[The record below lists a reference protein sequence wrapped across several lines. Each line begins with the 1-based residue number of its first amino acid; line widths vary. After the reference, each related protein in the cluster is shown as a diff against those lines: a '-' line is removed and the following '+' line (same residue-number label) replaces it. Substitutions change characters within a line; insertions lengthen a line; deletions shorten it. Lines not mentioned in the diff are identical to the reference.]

1 MPRPLR
7 ARKDGPCEAPL
18 KVPRRTFVLL
28 YLLPYPYLNLL
39 PYLNQRQQRSLRPRP
54 LFHGKHHPTQ
64 NEEPA
69 LQTIGSLTKQIAS
82 TLDNSDGTTS
92 ASPPKASPSETGPNP
107 AGTASSS
114 IGTPLGAPGSCVA
127 TRNSREESQ
136 RLPTARPPAAPQWL
150 LQWATNWLED
160 RISSSHATGASPGS
174 TTERDQLSRVLPSLE
189 SSARPATPQ
198 EFLVAMET
206 LFAWA
211 QTFGLDPDV
220 KAATEFYRTS
230 LGDIPADLL
239 TLAIKRSIAMHPY
252 HNLPKP
258 ADVRKQV
265 AEEAGRRRKL
275 LTQARASLATQS
287 TPTSSRPSFSE
298 RLEKM
303 REQSRNW
310 PDPTTRKRAP
320 INPIRVPGGPGSR
333 AAAEAMRTEPPVPSE
348 NDYGSE

>member
-54 LFHGKHHPTQ
+54 LFHGKLHPSQ

-69 LQTIGSLTKQIAS
+69 LQTIGNLTKQIAS

-92 ASPPKASPSETGPNP
+92 ASPPKASPSGTGQSP
-107 AGTASSS
+107 AATASSS
-114 IGTPLGAPGSCVA
+114 TGTPPGEPGSAAA

-136 RLPTARPPAAPQWL
+136 RLPTARPPAVAQWL

-160 RISSSHATGASPGS
+160 RISSGHAIGASPLS
-174 TTERDQLSRVLPSLE
+174 TTERDQLSKVLPSLE
-189 SSARPATPQ
+189 SSAKLATPQ

-211 QTFGLDPDV
+211 QTFGLEPDV
-220 KAATEFYRTS
+220 KSATEFYRTS
-230 LGDIPADLL
+230 LGDLPADLL

-258 ADVRKQV
+258 ADIRKQV

-275 LTQARASLATQS
+275 LTQARASLMTQS
-287 TPTSSRPSFSE
+287 TPTTSRPTFAE

-303 REQSRNW
+303 REQSKNW
-310 PDPTTRKRAP
+310 PDPMTRRRAQLKP
-320 INPIRVPGGPGSR
+320 IHVRNPYTESLK
-333 AAAEAMRTEPPVPSE
+333 ATRTEPPVPSE
-348 NDYGSE
+348 NDYGAGP